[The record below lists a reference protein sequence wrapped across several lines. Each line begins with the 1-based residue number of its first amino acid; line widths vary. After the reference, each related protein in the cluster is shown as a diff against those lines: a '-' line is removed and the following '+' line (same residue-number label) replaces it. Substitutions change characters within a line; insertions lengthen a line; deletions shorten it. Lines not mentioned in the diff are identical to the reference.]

1 MMALLCVLNYV
12 VQLLHPLEQKHVNNL
27 QENKIISCEWN
38 DKLQQQA
45 MLNTNPYFSFLK
57 EVLQ

>member
-1 MMALLCVLNYV
+1 MALLCMLNYV
-12 VQLLHPLEQKHVNNL
+12 VQLLHPLEQKHINNL
-27 QENKIISCEWN
+27 QENKINSREWN

-57 EVLQ
+57 EASQ